1 MRAYISWN
9 MWILRILIRK
19 EILISVIAIFNIG
32 TGKEISIATLADLI
46 VRTTGYRGKVEFNPT
61 KPDGT
66 MRKLTDVAK
75 LHELGWHH
83 RVDIEDGVRK
93 MYYWYLSA
101 VIR

>member
-1 MRAYISWN
+1 M
-9 MWILRILIRK
+9 
-19 EILISVIAIFNIG
+19 
-32 TGKEISIATLADLI
+32 ADLI

-61 KPDGT
+61 KPDVT
-66 MRKLTDVAK
+66 MRKLTDVTK